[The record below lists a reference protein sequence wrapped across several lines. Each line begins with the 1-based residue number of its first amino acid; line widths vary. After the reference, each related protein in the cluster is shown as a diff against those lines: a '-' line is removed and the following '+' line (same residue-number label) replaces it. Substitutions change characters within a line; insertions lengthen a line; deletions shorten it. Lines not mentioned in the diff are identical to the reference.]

1 MAEGFRFVGRTA
13 RNTLLANLWQ
23 VFRIGLQFAYLI
35 LVARLLGVEGYGVFS
50 GVVALSASLS
60 PLVGIGF
67 GTILIK
73 EVSRSP
79 DNFGA
84 FWAKALRALTV
95 SAPAMAGAV
104 MLLSW
109 LLFSR
114 GKYDSLVLLVV
125 AAEFFAMPLISLVSV
140 AYQANERVG
149 RTMFNHVQM
158 NLIRLMAV
166 LILSLSGSV
175 SLAAFAWMYLISTAL
190 AAALSYFQVCRD
202 LGRPIW
208 REAGIRG
215 RLREGFG
222 FSLSI
227 VAACAGSEIDKA
239 LLLRMGSERETG
251 NYSLASRVITAAT
264 MPLLGYLLAIVP
276 KLFRRGEQGGA
287 AAATLGHRLML
298 PVLAYGVLAGI
309 ATYFFAPFLLLVFG
323 PGFSD
328 ALPLVRLL
336 IPIPFLMG
344 VSQIGLNVLSATDRQ
359 RQRVLIETV
368 CVLGNVTLNLLL
380 IPQIGARGAVFAMLA
395 SQSMLAFLPVLFVLF
410 QGRNVRGRVV
420 DE

>member
-1 MAEGFRFVGRTA
+1 MANRFRFAGLTA

-23 VFRIGLQFAYLI
+23 VFRIGLQFAYLV
-35 LVARLLGVEGYGVFS
+35 LVARLLGAEGYGVFS
-50 GVVALSASLS
+50 GVVALSVSLS
-60 PLVGIGF
+60 PLVGVGF

-79 DNFGA
+79 ENFGA
-84 FWAKALRALTV
+84 FWAKALRALIV
-95 SAPAMAGAV
+95 SAPVMAGGA

-109 LLFSR
+109 RLFSR
-114 GKYDSLVLLVV
+114 GKYDSLVLLIV

-158 NLIRLMAV
+158 NLFRFMAV
-166 LILSLSGSV
+166 LILSLQEKV
-175 SLAAFAWMYLISTAL
+175 SLAVFAWMYLASTVL

-202 LGRPIW
+202 LGRPTW
-208 REAGIRG
+208 SEAAIRG

-239 LLLRMGSERETG
+239 LLLRMGTERETG

-287 AAATLGHRLML
+287 AAATLARKLML
-298 PVLAYGVLAGI
+298 PVLVYGVLAGT
-309 ATYFFAPFLLLVFG
+309 ATYFFAPILLLVFG
-323 PGFSD
+323 SGFSD

-359 RQRVLIETV
+359 RLRVLIETAS
-368 CVLGNVTLNLLL
+368 VLGNIMLNLLF

-395 SQSMLAFLPVLFVLF
+395 SQTMLAILPVLLVLF
-410 QGRNVRGRVV
+410 QGRGTRERVV